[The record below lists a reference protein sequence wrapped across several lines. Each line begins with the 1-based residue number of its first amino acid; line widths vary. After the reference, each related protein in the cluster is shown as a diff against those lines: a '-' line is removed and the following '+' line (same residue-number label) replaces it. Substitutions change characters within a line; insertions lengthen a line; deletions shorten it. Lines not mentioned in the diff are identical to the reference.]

1 MPKIFCVII
10 VVSVVSL
17 CYFQVSVK
25 LRAAFEKSD
34 NSAKKNFAFKLH
46 VSDCDIATVEVVLQF
61 IYTGAIVLPHDT
73 AIDITRILYA
83 GQKLG
88 LDASKLAVC
97 LGAILCLTDARS
109 DIVSHCSFF
118 ADAPCRR

>member
-1 MPKIFCVII
+1 
-10 VVSVVSL
+10 
-17 CYFQVSVK
+17 VSVK

-61 IYTGAIVLPHDT
+61 VYTGAIVLPHN
-73 AIDITRILYA
+73 AALDITQILSA

-88 LDASKLAVC
+88 LDASKLASC
-97 LGAILCLTDARS
+97 LGAILCLTDARFY
-109 DIVSHCSFF
+109 IQFCCPFF
-118 ADAPCRR
+118 ASIKVVIIKEPDFTFTIQLIQKCTL